1 MELVLHPNLS
11 PFIHFLELLLCSE
24 KCLRIT
30 RKSVNNSVITHWYF
44 KPQKTDKKYKDSNQR
59 LFVCSKSFSWGDNPI
74 VNMIFCVGSN
84 LATWSCLII
93 NEKKKYQLM
102 PTPQHSAHL
111 KVMWQNDT
119 KTIQTIQIY
128 GFRSAIAHPKIGLW
142 WSSYG

>member
-30 RKSVNNSVITHWYF
+30 RKSVNNRVITHWYF
-44 KPQKTDKKYKDSNQR
+44 KPQKLTKSPKILIKGY
-59 LFVCSKSFSWGDNPI
+59 LCSKSFSWGDNPI

-93 NEKKKYQLM
+93 NEKKSINSC
-102 PTPQHSAHL
+102 QHPFSKSCDKMTQKPL
-111 KVMWQNDT
+111 TENF
-119 KTIQTIQIY
+119 QIY
-128 GFRSAIAHPKIGLW
+128 DLDWTQK
-142 WSSYG
+142 